1 MSILSVDFGSVH
13 TRAVL
18 FDLVEGRY
26 QLLAVAETRSTDS
39 FPVKD
44 IAVGLDRVL
53 RELTETTGRVF
64 TTPDGRI
71 AIPETANRAGVDVF
85 TATASIGR
93 PLKAVVVGLHPDF
106 SVASAQRAASGTY
119 VDVVTTLHL
128 ADGRDSNERLNALL
142 LNTPDVIII
151 AGGTD
156 GGADSSVMALVD
168 TVRLAVSIIDKSRR
182 PNVIFAGNNALAA
195 RLETL
200 FEGLST
206 VLIAQN
212 VRPTVGEERI
222 ESAQLQL
229 ARAFD
234 LYKEQRSQDFAPI
247 AATSAVGV
255 LPTAQG
261 YRIVADYLGKIV
273 SGGVALIDIGSAAS
287 VLATSFGGHVSTV
300 IRSDIGLGHNALML
314 LKTVGTE
321 SIRRWLPFNINET
334 ELYNYAANKMLRPA
348 TIPSSLRDLYIEH
361 SLMRAGMD
369 ILAKAARPAWT
380 KTKQPG
386 QVAMIIGAGAPLT
399 SMGHPA
405 YTALLLLDALQ
416 PVGVSQLF
424 ADPFGVIPALGAM
437 ASIEPEAAVQVLD
450 GANLEPLGT
459 AISLAGVPGFDKN
472 TIRVK
477 ITLDSGEVITHIV
490 KGGHLW
496 VYPLPIGQAVT
507 VRLRVSG
514 RGLSINGRRRLR
526 IKVTGGTAGLVFDAR
541 GRKQNFESVI
551 LTTDLKTR
559 SVYMP
564 LWAHEVTGDPLLEI
578 DPSWVDEL
586 EIPLD
591 EAEETASPA
600 RGRGRRRGDGGRKRR
615 GLFGRR
621 RGAGDAGGIEAPS
634 LDDDLFDEDEADD
647 KASAADQLRELR
659 DASLS

>member
-39 FPVKD
+39 FPVND

-64 TTPDGRI
+64 TGTDGRI
-71 AIPETANRAGVDVF
+71 TIPENANRVGVDVF

-93 PLKAVVVGLHPDF
+93 PLRAVVVGLHPDL

-119 VDVVTTLHL
+119 VDVVTALHL
-128 ADGRDSNERLNALL
+128 ADGRNNNDRLNAILL
-142 LNTPDVIII
+142 STPDVIII
-151 AGGTD
+151 SGGTD
-156 GGADSSVMALVD
+156 GGADSSVMAMID
-168 TVRLAVSIIDKSRR
+168 TVRLAISIIDKSRR
-182 PNVIFAGNNALAA
+182 PTVIFAGNSALAA
-195 RLETL
+195 RLESV
-200 FEGLST
+200 FEGLT
-206 VLIAQN
+206 TLLIAQN
-212 VRPTVGEERI
+212 VRPTVHHEQI

-234 LYKEQRSQDFAPI
+234 LYKEERSQDFAPI

-261 YRIVADYLGKIV
+261 YRIVADYLGKV
-273 SGGVALIDIGSAAS
+273 VPGGVALVDMGSAAS
-287 VLATSFGGHVSTV
+287 VLATSFGGQVSTV

-314 LKTVGTE
+314 IGTVGTE
-321 SIRRWLPFNINET
+321 TIRRWLPFNINET

-348 TIPSSLRDLYIEH
+348 TVPSSLRDLYIEH

-369 ILAKAARPAWT
+369 ILTKAARPTWT
-380 KTKQPG
+380 QTKQPG
-386 QVAMIIGAGAPLT
+386 QIAMIIGAGAPLT
-399 SMGHPA
+399 NMGHPA

-416 PVGVSQLF
+416 PVGISQLY

-459 AISLAGVPGFDKN
+459 AISVAGVPGFDKN

-477 ITLDSGEVITHIV
+477 ITLDSGEVISQIV

-496 VYPLPIGQAVT
+496 VYPLPIGQTAT

-541 GRKQNFESVI
+541 GRKQNFESII
-551 LTTDLKTR
+551 LTSDMKAR
-559 SVYMP
+559 AAHMP
-564 LWAHEVTGDPLLEI
+564 MWAHEVTGDPLLEI
-578 DPSWVDEL
+578 DPGWLDDL
-586 EIPLD
+586 DIPL
-591 EAEETASPA
+591 EEGQESAVPA
-600 RGRGRRRGDGGRKRR
+600 RGRGRRRGERGGGRRR
-615 GLFGRR
+615 GGLLGRR
-621 RGAGDAGGIEAPS
+621 RGAAGDIEAPT

-647 KASAADQLRELR
+647 KASAADELRQLR

>member
-39 FPVKD
+39 FPVND

-53 RELTETTGRVF
+53 RELTETTGRIF
-64 TTPDGRI
+64 TAPDGRI
-71 AIPETANRAGVDVF
+71 AIPETANRVGVDVF

-93 PLKAVVVGLHPDF
+93 PLKAIVVGLHPDI

-128 ADGRDSNERLNALL
+128 ADGRDSNERLNAIL
-142 LNTPDVIII
+142 LNTPDVVII

-156 GGADSSVMALVD
+156 GGADSSVMALVES
-168 TVRLAVSIIDKSRR
+168 VRLAISIIDKSRR
-182 PNVIFAGNNALAA
+182 PNVIFAGNSALTA
-195 RLETL
+195 RLETM

-206 VLIAQN
+206 VLIAKN
-212 VRPTVGEERI
+212 VRPTVNQEHI

-261 YRIVADYLGKIV
+261 YRIVADYLGKII
-273 SGGVALIDIGSAAS
+273 SGGVALVDIGSAAS
-287 VLATSFGGHVSTV
+287 VLAASFGGNVSTV

-314 LKTVGTE
+314 LRTVGTE
-321 SIRRWLPFNINET
+321 TIRRWLPFNINET

-380 KTKQPG
+380 NTKQPG
-386 QVAMIIGAGAPLT
+386 QIGMIIGAGSPLT
-399 SMGHPA
+399 SLGHPA

-416 PVGVSQLF
+416 PVGISQLY

-459 AISLAGVPGFDKN
+459 AISLAGVPSFDKN

-477 ITLDSGEVITHIV
+477 ITLASGEVINQIV

-496 VYPLPIGQAVT
+496 VYPLPIGQTVT

-526 IKVTGGTAGLVFDAR
+526 IKVTGGTAGLIFDAR

-586 EIPLD
+586 EIPLED
-591 EAEETASPA
+591 AEETAAPA
-600 RGRGRRRGDGGRKRR
+600 RGRGRRRGDAQRKRR
-615 GLFGRR
+615 GLLGRR
-621 RGAGDAGGIEAPS
+621 RGGSEAGGIDAPT

-647 KASAADQLRELR
+647 KVSAADQLRELR